1 MKICLEFDQIA
12 VLRCNEMFL
21 SDWEHHTD
29 SMIPNVLAFAVSMLL
44 IAVELTNTS
53 SPMIVIVGLV
63 TMEAYRDQ

>member
-1 MKICLEFDQIA
+1 
-12 VLRCNEMFL
+12 MFL
-21 SDWEHHTD
+21 SDWEHTD
-29 SMIPNVLAFAVSMLL
+29 SMIPNMLVFAVPMLL